1 MSERPGGRESEP
13 RPSGRGSGRHRVER
27 PSGPAEGHERGAR
40 SRAAADTIVIVG
52 GGGPPSGG
60 GARQL
65 AAGADATVIAA
76 DSGLEP
82 ALKLGL
88 DVSAVVGDMDSVD
101 PAVLAAAEAAGIPLQ
116 RHPEAKDATDLDLAL
131 DAALARRPK
140 RIVVVTGTGDR
151 LDHTLSL
158 AQLLAS
164 PRTAGI
170 DVEAWIGDAHLS
182 VVRHLTVLRGEPGEL
197 VSLVPLHGPA
207 LGIVTDGLLYPLR
220 DEDLAVGSTRGVS
233 NELAAPEASVRLRA
247 GVLVAVQPG
256 IAGTHW
262 RRATAGPP

>member
-1 MSERPGGRESEP
+1 MT
-13 RPSGRGSGRHRVER
+13 
-27 PSGPAEGHERGAR
+27 GAG
-40 SRAAADTIVIVG
+40 ADTIVIVG

-65 AAGADATVIAA
+65 AAGAGTTVIAA
-76 DSGLEP
+76 DSGLEA
-82 ALKLGL
+82 ALAHGL
-88 DVSAVVGDMDSVD
+88 DVAAVVGDMDSVD
-101 PAVLAAAEAAGIPLQ
+101 PAALAAAADAGIPLE

-131 DAALARRPK
+131 DAALARRPR

-151 LDHTLSL
+151 LDHTVSL

-164 PRTAGI
+164 PRTAGV

-182 VVRHLTVLRGEPGEL
+182 VIRDLTVLRGEPGDL

-207 LGIVTDGLLYPLR
+207 LGVVTEGLLYPLR

-233 NELAAPEASVRLRA
+233 NELTAPEASVRLRS

-256 IAGTHW
+256 MAGTHW
-262 RRATAGPP
+262 RRATEGRL

>member
-1 MSERPGGRESEP
+1 M
-13 RPSGRGSGRHRVER
+13 
-27 PSGPAEGHERGAR
+27 
-40 SRAAADTIVIVG
+40 SRAGADTIVIIG

-65 AAGADATVIAA
+65 AAGTGATVIAA

-88 DVSAVVGDMDSVD
+88 DVAAVVGDMDSVE
-101 PAVLAAAEAAGIPLQ
+101 PAVLTAAAEARIPIE

-131 DAALARRPK
+131 GVALARRPA
-140 RIVVVTGTGDR
+140 RIIVVTGTGDR

-164 PRTAGI
+164 PRTAGVE
-170 DVEAWIGDAHLS
+170 VEAWIGEAHLS
-182 VVRHLTVLRGEPGEL
+182 VIRDLTVLSGEPGDL
-197 VSLVPLHGPA
+197 VSLLPLHGPA

-233 NELAAPEASVRLRA
+233 NELAAPQASVRLRS

-256 IAGTHW
+256 MAGTHW
-262 RRATAGPP
+262 RRATDWPR

>member
-1 MSERPGGRESEP
+1 MW
-13 RPSGRGSGRHRVER
+13 
-27 PSGPAEGHERGAR
+27 
-40 SRAAADTIVIVG
+40 RAGADTIVIVG

-65 AAGADATVIAA
+65 AAGAGATVIAA
-76 DSGLEP
+76 DSGLEA
-82 ALKLGL
+82 ALERGL
-88 DVSAVVGDMDSVD
+88 DVAAVVGDMDSVD
-101 PAVLAAAEAAGIPLQ
+101 PAALAAAAGAGIRLE

-131 DAALARRPK
+131 DAALARRP
-140 RIVVVTGTGDR
+140 RRVVVVTGTGDR

-164 PRTAGI
+164 PRTAGV

-182 VVRHLTVLRGEPGEL
+182 VIRDLMVLRGEPGDL

-207 LGIVTDGLLYPLR
+207 LGVVTDGLLYPLR

-233 NELAAPEASVRLRA
+233 NELTTPEASVRLRS

-256 IAGTHW
+256 MAGTHW
-262 RRATAGPP
+262 RRATEGRP